1 MNINETPQILLT
13 PQDTLILS
21 TVTRSTER
29 VINEVNEQG
38 HHHNA
43 SIEIVNERLVQLENS
58 LVNKDDLYFVEA
70 RLNEKIS
77 EVKLEILN
85 NLLDFSKN
93 INELQKVEYQLS
105 GKVDTAL
112 NTINTINEEIKA
124 LPEIKADLDKIVSTQ
139 KWYKWAAGLVI
150 TASISVITLI
160 GVILTNVSEIA
171 ALKDILIKL
180 MQQNQ

>member
-1 MNINETPQILLT
+1 MDMNEAPQILLT

-21 TVTRSTER
+21 TVTKSTAR

-43 SIEIVNERLVQLENS
+43 SIEIVNERLSQLENS
-58 LVNKDDLYFVEA
+58 LANKDDLYFVEA

-77 EVKLEILN
+77 EILN

-93 INELQKVEYQLS
+93 INELQKVEYHLS
-105 GKVDTAL
+105 GKADTAL
-112 NTINTINEEIKA
+112 NTINEINKEIKA
-124 LPEIKADLDKIVSTQ
+124 LPEIKADLDKVVSTQ
-139 KWYKWAAGLVI
+139 KLYKWAAGLVI

-160 GVILTNVSEIA
+160 GFILAYVSEIA